1 MTHILED
8 IDASAWHTL
17 AEAVNQPD
25 DAFRYLSLSSVD
37 ADGQAQ
43 ARTLVLR
50 RATQATRQLEFH
62 TDIRSEKWQELAM
75 NPRVTVLG
83 YSHQSRLQL
92 RLQGSAQRYDAD
104 SELAARVWRSLPAHT
119 QSTYTGGPPGDARD
133 SSGGQSPESADNGA
147 GKARF
152 GVIIVQVNQ
161 LDWYQLQRGNNQ
173 RALLPYND
181 AGMLDAARWVNP

>member
-1 MTHILED
+1 MTPIQD
-8 IDASAWHTL
+8 IDLSAWQTL
-17 AEAVNQPD
+17 AEAVSQPD
-25 DAFRYLSLSSVD
+25 NPFRYLSLSSVD

-62 TDIRSEKWQELAM
+62 TDIRSAKWQELAV

-83 YSHQSRLQL
+83 YCHQSRLQL
-92 RLQGSAQRYDAD
+92 RLQGNAQRYDAD
-104 SELAARVWRSLPAHT
+104 SELANRVWHSLPAHT

-133 SSGGQSPESADNGA
+133 ISTDQPAESADNSA

-152 GVIIVQVNQ
+152 GVIIVQVTL

-173 RALLPYND
+173 RALLPYSIT
-181 AGMLDAARWVNP
+181 GELDAARWVNP